1 MLIQRDVAAVYARLL
16 LQYAMQRGLLD
27 EQSLLVGT
35 DLTPEILASE
45 DYISWPQLAAVI
57 RNCRRTQDSVAWAAE
72 MGRQFG
78 IAPHGALGFAALSAP
93 TLGSALEAITE
104 LMAVRISAIGL
115 SLERKDGRYTLRLF
129 DRSEDADVFNEVCE
143 LTIKNIE
150 TLVTTLFGHGLLQAP
165 AGAGQLNPNSPERE
179 AIIYLA
185 RTRPDDEGP
194 WMAVFESRLVFDA
207 GQNALSIPVDWWQLA
222 SPLYDELNYRGNLSK
237 CRDLFIARQQQAS
250 VAHRV
255 SALLK
260 QHFEQQIAGRSAS
273 AELPGLRAVANV
285 MHLSP
290 RTLTRRL
297 QVEGQSYND
306 ILRDVRREY
315 ARSLLRDARLSV
327 AEVGE
332 YLGFHE
338 PANFARAFRSW
349 FGTSPAAWRRS
360 GA

>member
-16 LQYAMQRGLLD
+16 LQYAMQPGLLD
-27 EQSLLVGT
+27 EQSILAGT
-35 DLTPEILASE
+35 GLTPELLASE

-57 RNCRRTQDSVAWAAE
+57 RKVRSTQDSVAWAAE

-150 TLVTTLFGHGLLQAP
+150 TLVTTLFGHSLLQAP

-194 WMAVFESRLVFDA
+194 WKAVFESRLVFDA

-222 SPLYDELNYRGNLSK
+222 SPLYDELNYRANLSK

-250 VAHRV
+250 VAHQV

-273 AELPGLRAVANV
+273 AEPPGLRAVANV

-290 RTLTRRL
+290 RTLIRRL
-297 QVEGQSYND
+297 QAEGQSYND
-306 ILRDVRREY
+306 ILRDIRRDY
-315 ARSLLRDARLSV
+315 ARSLLRDARLSI

-332 YLGFHE
+332 HLGFQE